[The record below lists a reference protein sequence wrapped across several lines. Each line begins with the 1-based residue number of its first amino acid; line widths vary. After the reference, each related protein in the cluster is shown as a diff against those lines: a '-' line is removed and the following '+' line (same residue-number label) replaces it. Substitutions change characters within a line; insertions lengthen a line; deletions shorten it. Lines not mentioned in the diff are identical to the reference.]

1 MSQPLEMGIVGVGRM
16 GAVHARHLLEL
27 EREDGVCRL
36 CAIVDQDSARLKTV
50 AGDLGFSGPLFTS
63 VEEYINAKVCGAT
76 MVVAPTEHHRAHA
89 MALVRAGHQVLM
101 EKPLTGTLEGDIAC
115 CEELDRDHP
124 RSLMLA
130 FQRRFDA
137 ALAYGKQLVQEGAI
151 GRMFKIYSAL
161 EDSGPPPDGY
171 QSGGILPDM
180 SVHNVDE
187 ILWLA
192 GRMPDRAMAVGSV
205 LHNKHVASCKEDF
218 DDAML
223 YMWFGEELLG
233 QVQVTRNHVSGYR
246 VETAIY
252 GDQGQIQIGHF
263 DQRPHEIVV
272 VAFGRRGMSEPIVR
286 KVFPGGK
293 GGPGA
298 PEFVDRFGP
307 AYKAEAAAFIDCC
320 RKGLDF
326 PMTHRDGLRAQQ
338 VIAAGMRA
346 IKTRLDGAV
355 IQ

>member
-1 MSQPLEMGIVGVGRM
+1 MSQPLDMGIVGVGRM
-16 GAVHARHLLEL
+16 GGVHARHLLEL
-27 EREDGVCRL
+27 DREDGVCRL
-36 CAIVDQDSARLKTV
+36 RAIVDQDAARLKAFADSVQFT
-50 AGDLGFSGPLFTS
+50 GPLFTS
-63 VEEYINAKVCGAT
+63 LAEYLEAGVCGAT
-76 MVVAPTEHHRAHA
+76 MVVSPTEHHRAQA
-89 MALVRAGHQVLM
+89 MALVRAGHRVLL

-115 CEELDRDHP
+115 CAELDRDHP

-130 FQRRFDA
+130 FQRRFDP
-137 ALAYGKQLVQEGAI
+137 ALAYAKELVQQGAI

-171 QSGGILPDM
+171 QSDGILPDM

-187 ILWLA
+187 ILWFA

-205 LHNKHVASCKEDF
+205 LYNKHVASCKEDF

-246 VETAIY
+246 VESAIY
-252 GDQGQIQIGHF
+252 GDQGQIQIGRF
-263 DQRPHEIVV
+263 DQRPQEILVE
-272 VAFGRRGMSEPIVR
+272 AFGRRGTAAPIAR
-286 KVFPGGK
+286 KLFPGGD

-307 AYKAEAAAFIDCC
+307 AYKAEAASFIDCC
-320 RKGLDF
+320 RKGIDF
-326 PMTHRDGLRAQQ
+326 PMTHSDGLRAQQ

-346 IKTRLDGAV
+346 VKTREDGAV
-355 IQ
+355 VG